1 MTTATIGSII
11 LAILSILGVVIKSY
25 LESKNSKSDTA
36 YEVLENVEKANKA
49 INRAKSD
56 SAISDKLREKYKLK

>member
-25 LESKNSKSDTA
+25 FESKNSKSDTA
-36 YEVLENVEKANKA
+36 QEVLENVEKANKA
-49 INRAKSD
+49 IERAKSD

>member
-25 LESKNSKSDTA
+25 FESKNSKSDTA
-36 YEVLENVEKANKA
+36 QEVLENVEKANKS
-49 INRAKSD
+49 IERAKSD

>member
-25 LESKNSKSDTA
+25 FESKNSKSDNA
-36 YEVLENVEKANKA
+36 QEVLENVEKANKA